1 MIRAQKS
8 LIVEPADG
16 MIPFQSWAIDQRNK
30 NAATYVDPNA
40 LCRLSGVPR
49 TTGYMSDRILLQQ
62 PPGHVV
68 FLSGDHGY
76 RIVQMDGRPH
86 VGDSLRMWNG
96 DSRGRWD
103 GNTLVIDVTNQNGK
117 TWFDIAGSFA
127 SESLH
132 VVERLTL
139 IDINTIHYQATIED
153 PKVFTKPWTIA
164 AALVRNAG
172 KDSEL
177 WLEECYEG
185 EKSSD
190 HLLVTHK
197 PYPGFA
203 TAVGR

>member
-1 MIRAQKS
+1 
-8 LIVEPADG
+8 
-16 MIPFQSWAIDQRNK
+16 
-30 NAATYVDPNA
+30 
-40 LCRLSGVPR
+40 
-49 TTGYMSDRILLQQ
+49 
-62 PPGHVV
+62 
-68 FLSGDHGY
+68 
-76 RIVQMDGRPH
+76 
-86 VGDSLRMWNG
+86 
-96 DSRGRWD
+96 
-103 GNTLVIDVTNQNGK
+103 
-117 TWFDIAGSFA
+117 
-127 SESLH
+127 
-132 VVERLTL
+132 LTL
-139 IDINTIHYQATIED
+139 IDLNTIHYQATIED